1 MILSWTFL
9 VLAPCFFGLVWAGIH
24 ALTSGVAGLAAIF
37 FGGAATC
44 AFALAIGVRSRIS
57 NHGMLEIS
65 EAGITSRVISGC
77 GRLAWPGHTADRREH
92 VALCARQRA
101 ERALPQARCLARPP
115 RQVRRRDPGRDPDA
129 PAGFGVVASR
139 AVMTLRNPGS
149 V

>member
-77 GRLAWPGHTADRREH
+77 GRLAWPAVTQLTAENMWLYVH
-92 VALCARQRA
+92 GKELS
-101 ERALPQARCLARPP
+101 
-115 RQVRRRDPGRDPDA
+115 GR
-129 PAGFGVVASR
+129 SRKR
-139 AVMTLRNPGS
+139 AVSLVHLDKSADEIQAAIRTHRPDL
-149 V
+149 VW